1 MAWRIEGL
9 APQRFAPLFAMDDEA
24 LGVLDA
30 RRLTAGEGG
39 GYPCRVSL
47 EEAKAGESLILLNH
61 VSLDVPTPFRT
72 AYAIYV
78 RETAGEA
85 ARYVDKVPPMI
96 AARTLGL
103 RGFDAE
109 GMLRSARLCAPGKA
123 GEEIAALF
131 GDEAVARIH
140 AHNAAYGCFLAEIV
154 RD

>member
-9 APQRFAPLFAMDDEA
+9 APEGFAPLFAMDDAA
-24 LGVLDA
+24 LGALNA
-30 RRLTAGEGG
+30 RRVTAGEGG
-39 GYPCRVSL
+39 GYPCRISL
-47 EEAKAGESLILLNH
+47 EEAEAGERLILVNH
-61 VSLDVPTPFRT
+61 VSLDVATPFRT

-85 ARYVDKVPPMI
+85 ARYVDEVPPML

-109 GMLRSARLCAPGKA
+109 GMLRGARLAAPGQA
-123 GEEIAALF
+123 REGIAALF
-131 GDEAVARIH
+131 ADKEVARIH
-140 AHNAAYGCFLAEIV
+140 AHNAAHGCFLAEIV